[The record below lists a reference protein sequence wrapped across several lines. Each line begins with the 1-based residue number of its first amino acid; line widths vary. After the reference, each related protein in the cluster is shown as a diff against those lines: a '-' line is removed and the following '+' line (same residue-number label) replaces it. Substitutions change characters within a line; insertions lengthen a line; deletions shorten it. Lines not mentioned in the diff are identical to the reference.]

1 MPADDLQCKFTD
13 DEAKFFKQKSDANA
27 EHRFIQISPDKA
39 EFHWKR
45 RINFHETNH
54 LMMKVVDFIQKPKT
68 ADIVIKINGDIFNC
82 HMHVLQSYSNFF
94 VNRSRHEKSIELNVE
109 EISAEIFYKI
119 YNWFLSSS
127 KTIERESLIAMMSS
141 AEYLQIEKLLKQCWE
156 LVKQV
161 EWFQEDEAF
170 LLYRDAK
177 ERKIE
182 MVQTLMRQQV
192 KKYFLT
198 VVATR
203 DFLEMDADEVANWL
217 RMNSLGVNCEA
228 EVFFV
233 AARWLLHEWEER
245 KKYVMCLMKHIRFAL
260 LEPWRVIEYKRN
272 ELTGELG
279 EILKSQELRK
289 FFEND
294 IYYSVYRQCFKD
306 EYSDYFCD
314 FLYRFGYKRI
324 FQRDLVN
331 DPHWQQNYKNLPY
344 MFEDFRQYLAYI
356 RSNHQ
361 IHWTKISYNSQK
373 KPQK

>member
-1 MPADDLQCKFTD
+1 MHGDLHCKFTD
-13 DEAKFFKQKSDANA
+13 DEAKFFKQGNDVNA
-27 EHRFIQISPDKA
+27 EHRFVQISPDKA
-39 EFHWKR
+39 EFQWKR
-45 RINFHETNH
+45 RKNFRETNR
-54 LMMKVVDFIQKPKT
+54 LMTKVVDFIQKPKT
-68 ADIVIKINGDIFNC
+68 ADTVIKIDGDIFYC

-109 EISAEIFYKI
+109 KISGEIFYKI
-119 YNWFLSSS
+119 YNWFLSST
-127 KTIERESLIAMMSS
+127 KTVERESLIALMSS

-156 LVKQV
+156 IVKQV
-161 EWFQEDEAF
+161 EWFQEEEAF

-217 RMNSLGVNCEA
+217 RMDSVGVNCEV

-233 AARWLLHEWEER
+233 AARWLLHEWEVR
-245 KKYVMCLMKHIRFAL
+245 KKYVMYLIKHIRFAL

-272 ELTGELG
+272 EMTGELR
-279 EILKSQELRK
+279 EILKNQELQK

-294 IYYSVYRQCFKD
+294 IYYSVYRNCFKD
-306 EYSDYFCD
+306 EYSNYFCD
-314 FLYRFGYKRI
+314 FLFRFGYKRI
-324 FQRDLVN
+324 FQRDLIN
-331 DPHWQQNYKNLPY
+331 DPYWRETFNGSPY
-344 MFEDFRQYLAYI
+344 MYEDFRRYISFI
-356 RSNHQ
+356 RSNHK

-373 KPQK
+373 KHQK